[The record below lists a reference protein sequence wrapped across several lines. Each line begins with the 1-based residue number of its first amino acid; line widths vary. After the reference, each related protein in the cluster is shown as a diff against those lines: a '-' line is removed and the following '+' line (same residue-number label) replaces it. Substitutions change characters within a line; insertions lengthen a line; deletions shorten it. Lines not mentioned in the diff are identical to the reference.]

1 MKSSEIRE
9 RNTEELGV
17 LLQQMNENLFKKK
30 FDKALNQLPK
40 SHEIRQ
46 LKKDIAKVKT
56 IIREREIA
64 AAKQG

>member
-30 FDKALNQLPK
+30 FDKALNQLQK
-40 SHEIRQ
+40 NHEVRQ

>member
-9 RNTEELGV
+9 RNVEELNV

-40 SHEIRQ
+40 NHEIRQ

-56 IIREREIA
+56 IIREREIKA
-64 AAKQG
+64 SKEG

>member
-30 FDKALNQLPK
+30 FDKALNQLQK
-40 SHEIRQ
+40 THEVRQ

-64 AAKQG
+64 ASKEG

>member
-9 RNTEELGV
+9 RNTEELSV

-30 FDKALNQLPK
+30 FDKALNQLQK
-40 SHEIRQ
+40 NHEVRQ

-64 AAKQG
+64 ASKEG